1 MKIDAGGRN
10 RTHDLT
16 LFESSLFFTYV
27 EKKRVHVFTC
37 PVLGASSK
45 EGFHR
50 RLHPSLHGD
59 EINDIKVIS
68 SDQQG
73 QILVLTASEDA
84 HLKSS
89 FYNPLTKQFSSSKD
103 VGIAVSGTS
112 IKSLAILKINQSN
125 SSLNQDSSESY
136 LCISVGS
143 KQVIMTWKI
152 E

>member
-1 MKIDAGGRN
+1 MKVDAGGRN

-27 EKKRVHVFTC
+27 EKQKVHVFIC
-37 PVLGASSK
+37 PVLGASLK

-50 RLHPSLHGD
+50 QLHPSLHGD
-59 EINDIKVIS
+59 EINDIKIFPS
-68 SDQQG
+68 GQQG

-84 HLKSS
+84 HLKASL
-89 FYNPLTKQFSSSKD
+89 YNTLTKQFCSSKD
-103 VGIAVSGTS
+103 VGIAVAGTS
-112 IKSLAILKINQSN
+112 IKALAILKVKQGN
-125 SSLNQDSSESY
+125 SSTNQDSPESY
-136 LCISVGS
+136 WCVSVGS